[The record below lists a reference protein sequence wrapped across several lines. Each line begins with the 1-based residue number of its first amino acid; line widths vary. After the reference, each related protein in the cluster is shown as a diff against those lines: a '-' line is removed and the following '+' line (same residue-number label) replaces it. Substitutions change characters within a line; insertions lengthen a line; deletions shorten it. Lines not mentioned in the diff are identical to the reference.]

1 MKRRLTTKQLESLE
15 SSFEEERKLD
25 PDRKMKLARDL
36 ALQPRQVAVWFQNR
50 RARWKAKKLQ
60 HLYDALKLDFELVSK
75 EKHKLQQ
82 EVERLKSIMVM
93 EEATKK
99 QVYSSYTEASCEE
112 TVESTSAAAANQYTG
127 RNSGSNNGADDI
139 VLN

>member
-1 MKRRLTTKQLESLE
+1 MEVRNNENGRVERDMIMMGFGNQEKMKRRLTTKQLESLE

-82 EVERLKSIMVM
+82 EV
-93 EEATKK
+93 
-99 QVYSSYTEASCEE
+99 C
-112 TVESTSAAAANQYTG
+112 
-127 RNSGSNNGADDI
+127 
-139 VLN
+139 